1 MPVIRF
7 DNVTKVYPLPAGDV
21 VALAGIDLDIEEGEF
36 ILVMGPSGS
45 GKSTLLNIMG
55 SLDVPTSGESPSPE
69 NESADDRRW
78 RLSCGG
84 IT

>member
-45 GKSTLLNIMG
+45 GN
-55 SLDVPTSGESPSPE
+55 
-69 NESADDRRW
+69 RR
-78 RLSCGG
+78 S
-84 IT
+84 